1 MAKRYRDKG
10 GLPRVYCKFLGR
22 VVELDYCKKECSDR
36 TPDSSPV
43 GAPRWGAP
51 TNLVQEIPSTPVP
64 PSPGGSRDSFVQ
76 R

>member
-43 GAPRWGAP
+43 GATRWAAQLE
-51 TNLVQEIPSTPVP
+51 N
-64 PSPGGSRDSFVQ
+64 RKC
-76 R
+76 